1 MAEGAG
7 DSSLIAEQIRKR
19 TRYDVRL
26 TVLGHA
32 LRGGPPT
39 AQSRILAN
47 QFGALAVHFLL
58 EGAEK
63 SMMGIRGQKIVPADL
78 DHSWKRKKD
87 LDTQI
92 YQLAEML
99 SS

>member
-1 MAEGAG
+1 
-7 DSSLIAEQIRKR
+7 
-19 TRYDVRL
+19 L

-47 QFGALAVHFLL
+47 QFGALAVRFLL

-63 SMMGIRGQKIVPADL
+63 SMVGIRGQKIVLADL
-78 DHSWKRKKD
+78 DDSWKRKKD
-87 LDTQI
+87 LDMQV
-92 YQLAEML
+92 YRLAEIL